1 MVADGNNVIIFI
13 KFVYILGVNTLQSSW
28 DNEGTMDTNVEKLRD
43 KSEKGWPFMYRI
55 SSV

>member
-1 MVADGNNVIIFI
+1 MVADGNNAIIFI